1 MNRVVLFILLFLF
14 WLLLT
19 WPANGPGPAWWQ
31 DVGVGAAAALLVTL
45 IVGARGGENAARW
58 LEPSRWF
65 WAVVYFFVL
74 TASVVKANLEVAG
87 RVLHPRM
94 PIRPGIVKIKTGL
107 TGAAARTLLGN
118 SITLCPG
125 TLAVDVR
132 DDGTMMV
139 HWIYVRAQDET
150 EAAEQIIGRF
160 EWYIAR
166 ILE

>member
-1 MNRVVLFILLFLF
+1 MNRVVLFMLLLAF

-19 WPANGPGPAWWQ
+19 WPDGGPGPAWWQ
-31 DVGVGAAAALLVTL
+31 DVAVGVIATLLVTL
-45 IVGARGGENAARW
+45 VVGGRAGENAARW
-58 LEPSRWF
+58 VEPSRWF

-74 TASVVKANLEVAG
+74 TGSVVKANLEVAC
-87 RVLHPRM
+87 RVLHPQM
-94 PIRPGIVKIKTGL
+94 PIRPGIVKVKTRL

-132 DDGTMMV
+132 NDGTIMV
-139 HWIYVRAQDET
+139 HWIYVRSADEAEAT
-150 EAAEQIIGRF
+150 EEIIGRF
-160 EWYIAR
+160 ESYIAR